1 LRAIWLTRNDM
12 VFHKQDWK
20 GVKVVIRKVLRLS
33 LEWKLL
39 CKEQD
44 SEMMGELVF
53 VRGETDKRSSEDPV
67 LMKVQL
73 EGMSDK
79 PTRPEVQIQV

>member
-1 LRAIWLTRNDM
+1 METLMQGA
-12 VFHKQDWK
+12 
-20 GVKVVIRKVLRLS
+20 
-33 LEWKLL
+33 
-39 CKEQD
+39 D

-53 VRGETDKRSSEDPV
+53 VGGETDKRSSEDPV